1 MGIFDDFGIDSD
13 AIKESSFDIEDG
25 TYYFEVA
32 EAEIQEGTQNKPDT
46 TFFYIDYQLTDED
59 GDTAGSTRSWYT
71 MAEDG
76 DSETKRVTQSLGFFK
91 SDLKRL
97 GVTDLANFDGSEIVG
112 LKGVLQLKSTPGK
125 GANRDKT
132 YQNIRNLRLTEEE
145 EAPAPVVK
153 KAPAKRAAK
162 SSIDKAIEDH
172 AKVDAEA
179 KARVQAKQAERAA
192 AEAEEPEEAD
202 DDNPFG

>member
-76 DSETKRVTQSLGFFK
+76 DSDTKRVNQSLGFFK
-91 SDLKRL
+91 ADLKKL

-132 YQNIRNLRLTEEE
+132 YQNIRNLRLSEEE

-153 KAPAKRAAK
+153 KAPAKKAAPAATA
-162 SSIDKAIEDH
+162 KA
-172 AKVDAEA
+172 DAEA
-179 KARVQAKQAERAA
+179 KARVKAKQAERAA
-192 AEAEEPEEAD
+192 AEATEEPEEAD

>member
-1 MGIFDDFGIDSD
+1 MGIFDEYGIDADS
-13 AIKESSFDIEDG
+13 IKESSFDIEDG

-76 DSETKRVTQSLGFFK
+76 DSDTKRVNQSLGFFK
-91 SDLKRL
+91 ADLKKL
-97 GVTDLANFDGSEIVG
+97 GVTDLANFDGSEIIG

-132 YQNIRNLRLTEEE
+132 YQNIRNLRLSEEE

-153 KAPAKRAAK
+153 KALAKKAAPA
-162 SSIDKAIEDH
+162 STTKA
-172 AKVDAEA
+172 DAEA
-179 KARVQAKQAERAA
+179 KARVKAKQAERAA
-192 AEAEEPEEAD
+192 AEAAEEPEEAD

>member
-153 KAPAKRAAK
+153 KAPAKKAAPA
-162 SSIDKAIEDH
+162 STAKA
-172 AKVDAEA
+172 DAAA

-192 AEAEEPEEAD
+192 AEEETEDDA